1 MATEE
6 MKGNERDIASK
17 LHRQFGHPTPKTLIK
32 IIDNAGTDNKDL
44 EKEID
49 TISQMGR
56 TCLKHRRPFSRPVVY
71 VPLAYELNEMLG
83 IDLKTWGN
91 NYF

>member
-1 MATEE
+1 

-32 IIDNAGTDNKDL
+32 IINNAGINNKDL

-49 TISQMGR
+49 TISQMCR
-56 TCLKHRRPFSRPVVY
+56 TCLKHRRPFSRPVVCA
-71 VPLAYELNEMLG
+71 PLAYDFNELLG
-83 IDLKTWGN
+83 IDLKTWAVII
-91 NYF
+91 F